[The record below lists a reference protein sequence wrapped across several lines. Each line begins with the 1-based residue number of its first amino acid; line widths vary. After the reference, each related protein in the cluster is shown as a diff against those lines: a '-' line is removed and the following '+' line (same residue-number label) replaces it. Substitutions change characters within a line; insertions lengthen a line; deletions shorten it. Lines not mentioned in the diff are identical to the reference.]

1 MRRRGYIAVEGPI
14 GVGKTSL
21 AQALARELGAR
32 LMLEDADNNPFLPR
46 FYQDPDKY
54 AFPAQLYFLLTRH
67 SQQRDLKQQDLFT
80 QATVAD
86 YLFAKD
92 KIFAAMNL
100 APDELK
106 LYDNVYKLLDAE
118 MAKPDLVV
126 YVRATIEVLAE
137 RLRKRNRNFE
147 RHISY
152 DYLERVSSAYR
163 DFFFYYDEAP
173 LLVVD
178 TSEIDF
184 VANPEDLGERENKL
198 RLKFA
203 CDQGNKTF
211 RGGNL
216 RWLPGANSKMTR
228 PIWPR
233 RGRSS
238 STSSASDWAFS
249 RHCERTVPRA
259 CTQSAQR

>member
-14 GVGKTSL
+14 GSQDEPR
-21 AQALARELGAR
+21 AGAR
-32 LMLEDADNNPFLPR
+32 ARVGRALMLEDADNNPFLPR

-67 SQQRDLKQQDLFT
+67 NQQRELKQQDLFT

-118 MAKPDLVV
+118 MARPDLVSTCA
-126 YVRATIEVLAE
+126 RLSKCSPSACANAIAISNATSA
-137 RLRKRNRNFE
+137 
-147 RHISY
+147 STT
-152 DYLERVSSAYR
+152 SSACR
-163 DFFFYYDEAP
+163 PPTAISSSTTTRAP

-178 TSEIDF
+178 TSDIDF
-184 VANPEDLGERENKL
+184 RRQL
-198 RLKFA
+198 R
-203 CDQGNKTF
+203 
-211 RGGNL
+211 R
-216 RWLPGANSKMTR
+216 
-228 PIWPR
+228 PR
-233 RGRSS
+233 RPDPRNRSRRP
-238 STSSASDWAFS
+238 
-249 RHCERTVPRA
+249 RHPILRPRK
-259 CTQSAQR
+259 T